1 MLNTILSFKSKLS
14 SPPFWK
20 FGLRLNPPAE
30 REGGEGVPTM
40 HLIIN
45 LIRITNILSSINGI
59 WGEDDNFETKLKQ
72 VNFKS
77 TARKLIVW

>member
-20 FGLRLNPPAE
+20 FGWRLTPPAE
-30 REGGEGVPTM
+30 GGGGGVPTM

-77 TARKLIVW
+77 TARKLVVW